1 MILNDNTMKVLKN
14 FATIQP
20 NILLPNGNN
29 LTTISSTN
37 NIVGSTVLTDTF
49 AGGNFPS
56 AGAGIYNLDELLGV
70 ISFMTYTT
78 TTNRALPVLTFED
91 NFVTI
96 ATGSYPGS
104 PAVPITPSRS
114 VKYYYA
120 DPSIL
125 KTYAGNIVFPTT
137 NVAFNLEEA
146 VLQSIRSAASAL
158 GHVKM
163 TITPSGNTDVKISV
177 SDSSDATSNSFE
189 LVVPRSDGGSSTT
202 FNLVMNIG
210 NLKLVTPPDSG
221 TIGYYKVEVASLAAG
236 IISKFTIAN
245 SDGTTFNSTFY
256 YVALEATSTYG
267 P

>member
-1 MILNDNTMKVLKN
+1 MILDVNTMKVLKN

-37 NIVGSTVLTDTF
+37 NIVGSTVLIQPF
-49 AGGNFPS
+49 GGGNFPT

-70 ISFMTYTT
+70 ISFMTYDT
-78 TTNRALPVLTFED
+78 ALPVLTFED

-96 ATGSYPGS
+96 ATGTTNPGGV
-104 PAVPITPSRS
+104 AVTPSRS

-125 KTYAGNIVFPTT
+125 KTYTGNIVFPTT
-137 NVAFNLEEA
+137 NVQFDLSEG

-163 TITPSGNTDVKISV
+163 VITPSGNNDVKITV
-177 SDSSDATSNSFE
+177 VDSSDSTSNSFE
-189 LVVPRSDGGSSTT
+189 LEVARTDGGSSTT

-210 NLKLVTPPDSG
+210 NLKLVTPPDPDSG
-221 TIGYYKVEVASLAAG
+221 TIGRYKVEIASQAAG
-236 IISKFTIAN
+236 IISKFTILE

>member
-20 NILLPNGNN
+20 NILLPNGDN

-37 NIVGSTVLTDTF
+37 NIVGSTVLTQSF
-49 AGGNFPS
+49 SGGNFPT
-56 AGAGIYNLDELLGV
+56 AGAGIYSLDELLGV
-70 ISFMTYTT
+70 ISFMTYGS
-78 TTNRALPVLTFED
+78 ALPVLTFED

-96 ATGSYPGS
+96 ATGTSDAG
-104 PAVPITPSRS
+104 VTVTPSRS

-125 KTYAGNIVFPTT
+125 KTYAGNIAFPTT
-137 NVAFNLEEA
+137 NVAFNLVEE

-189 LVVPRSDGGSSTT
+189 LVVPRSDAGSSTT

-210 NLKLVTPPDSG
+210 NLKLITPPDSG
-221 TIGYYKVEVASLAAG
+221 TIGYYKVEVASQAAG